1 MSFADSAADGATGG
15 TGGYG
20 GGNSSSGGGRS
31 GGRGGGGYSGAVGHG
46 VDSAHGGTSSVGSDG
61 SVSGLGGGSGSQS
74 GTTRGGTRASTT
86 SRASVA
92 SEDGISQAAIDSA
105 QSVASFGSV
114 TDGAIASFSDES
126 ERSFMDR
133 VDARPDPQAG
143 FSAQADLQP
152 MSQAERESRATQSI
166 AENASPGLIGRALSF
181 ATGIANPVA
190 GIATDTV
197 ARSLDA
203 QRATKEHNA
212 EFGMDL
218 DTSIASHLGEQ
229 AKGTVAGFA
238 GGKFGGLLG
247 GRALAGINP
256 VAGSLVGSMAL
267 SNTMRDAAMS
277 PSEDNESQNSTT
289 SPGVAGSGGGLM
301 ASNANAQP
309 QRSLTQQT
317 SPTASRPDYGPTD
330 FSGYAS
336 YAESFFS

>member
-31 GGRGGGGYSGAVGHG
+31 NGRGGGGYGGAIGHG

-61 SVSGLGGGSGSQS
+61 SVSGLGGSGSS
-74 GTTRGGTRASTT
+74 GTTRGGTRASTA
-86 SRASVA
+86 SRTSVA

-114 TDGAIASFSDES
+114 TDGAIASFSEES

-152 MSQAERESRATQSI
+152 MSQAERESRAKQSI
-166 AENASPGLIGRALSF
+166 AENASPGLLGRALSF
-181 ATGIANPVA
+181 AAGIANPVA

-218 DTSIASHLGEQ
+218 DTSFGSHLGEQ

-238 GGKFGGLLG
+238 GGKVGGLLG

-256 VAGSLVGSMAL
+256 VAGSLAGSMAL
-267 SNTMRDAAMS
+267 STAMRDAAMS
-277 PSEDNESQNSTT
+277 PSEDSESQNSTP
-289 SPGVAGSGGGLM
+289 SPGVSGNGGGLI
-301 ASNANAQP
+301 ASNTSAQP
-309 QRSLTQQT
+309 QRNSTQQAT
-317 SPTASRPDYGPTD
+317 SRPDYGPVD

-336 YAESFFS
+336 YAQSFFS